1 VRNRLAAETAKAA
14 GTPDF
19 IAKMEGLGFQART
32 GNPAEFDA
40 YLKTETSKWAKVV
53 KDAGVPQE

>member
-1 VRNRLAAETAKAA
+1 
-14 GTPDF
+14 
-19 IAKMEGLGFQART
+19 LGFQSRT
-32 GNPAEFDA
+32 GSPADFDA